1 MYLIVHVCHRHRI
14 IGIPLLSRKVEFVHS
29 FRLIKL
35 IDLPRRIQEASLLQR
50 RRVVMLL
57 ILSVLLYDWVVAH
70 RRHEL
75 VETVGSLE
83 IW

>member
-1 MYLIVHVCHRHRI
+1 
-14 IGIPLLSRKVEFVHS
+14 
-29 FRLIKL
+29 
-35 IDLPRRIQEASLLQR
+35 
-50 RRVVMLL
+50 MLL

-70 RRHEL
+70 RWHEL